1 MIRRSSNGGD
11 ISFVVE
17 ELRLAGYVGF
27 WLIVLTGMVLTR
39 LYSGIDMD
47 QTILT
52 RVFGYN
58 NICVYFDF
66 APATHVLPFL
76 WAVTLVML
84 LCYLGAQ
91 WLQMRAEVQQGAL
104 TPRLY
109 SVLTKLKVFEATMLL
124 AFSTIFAVQPEE
136 WNHTL
141 LIHTAPFVMLQIGLV
156 SLAISNTVHGIKSG
170 YWSSLALPSWFIP
183 GAKLY
188 VVGFAIVVCFKI
200 PLAINALAGSPW
212 WEQSPAIARLA
223 HVVDILFLISAAI
236 IPLWKAAYFVWG
248 RRDRLKVVRLS
259 ARTA

>member
-17 ELRLAGYVGF
+17 ELRLGGYVGF

-39 LYSGIDMD
+39 AYSGIDLSD
-47 QTILT
+47 TLLT

-58 NICVYFDF
+58 NICIYFDF
-66 APATHVLPFL
+66 APATFVLPFL
-76 WAVTLVML
+76 WAITLTML

-91 WLQMRAEVQQGAL
+91 WLQMRAEVEEGAI

-109 SVLTKLKVFEATMLL
+109 TVLTRLKLFEATMLL
-124 AFSTIFAVQPEE
+124 AFSTIFAVQPEA
-136 WNHTL
+136 WDHTL
-141 LIHTAPFVMLQIGLV
+141 IIHTLPFVMLQIGLV

-188 VVGFAIVVCFKI
+188 VVFFAIVVCFKI
-200 PLAINALAGSPW
+200 PQAINALAGYPW
-212 WEQSPAIARLA
+212 WELTPTIARLA
-223 HVVDILFLISAAI
+223 HIVDILFLISAAI
-236 IPLWKAAYFVWG
+236 IPMWKAAYFVWG